1 MPAMAQVSSAKSLQ
15 LDWERLRMRFLAK
28 CRHGVLTEDD
38 MYVDVSFPP
47 DITSLSYVYSGD
59 DKYERMV
66 FKRPKV
72 RSQNNS
78 HHIDMIMSVDPTF

>member
-1 MPAMAQVSSAKSLQ
+1 MARVLTSSSQQ

-38 MYVDVSFPP
+38 MYVDVLFPP
-47 DITSLSYVYSGD
+47 DMTSLSYVYSGD

-72 RSQNNS
+72 GYAL
-78 HHIDMIMSVDPTF
+78 